1 MWLDVDLHGLY
12 EPHPSRDAGQ
22 VLMATHPVDKELPWD
37 SVTQT
42 VAQTVVQHLPEA
54 TATEAYYHLVVQHL
68 AHVLWRLG
76 AGDQALE
83 ALSVTLRNS
92 VHDVRARMNDAS
104 ATTRDAPPSP
114 KAQAEATYTLSSSPL
129 AETL

>member
-1 MWLDVDLHGLY
+1 MT
-12 EPHPSRDAGQ
+12 P
-22 VLMATHPVDKELPWD
+22 HPVDKDLPWD
-37 SVTQT
+37 NVTQT

-76 AGDQALE
+76 AGDQALG
-83 ALSVTLRNS
+83 ALSATLSSS
-92 VHDVRARMNDAS
+92 VHEVRGRINDAS
-104 ATTRDAPPSP
+104 AVTRAPRPSGGRL
-114 KAQAEATYTLSSSPL
+114 AERVSNVDISQL